1 VLLDSSQRV
10 NIDLNSEIDNLSK
23 QLKREELAQLLSVIS
38 QVRELLTTNA
48 AQLMLVERVF
58 LTFAS
63 LNRGNWHPN

>member
-1 VLLDSSQRV
+1 MLLDSSQRV

-63 LNRGNWHPN
+63 LNRGN

>member
-1 VLLDSSQRV
+1 VLLDSRQRV

-23 QLKREELAQLLSVIS
+23 RLKREELAQLLSVIS

-63 LNRGNWHPN
+63 LNRGN